1 MDMRIAH
8 TVAYLLRCPQSL
20 VPEAMRACK
29 FTLDESENRS
39 KQMTI
44 RRSLA
49 AQKATGGKVAPPPP
63 YVIDTVT
70 AAATTVLPLT
80 NQMSTVRG
88 GPSMPTTT
96 PPRTPTTPTTP
107 GGTRPTWPKP
117 KQRLIRKSAGG
128 RQKFRI
134 NKLAASDHAK
144 CALKIATNWYAKEK
158 NKTGGLSSLQIEA
171 KVKKEFDGVGPHA
184 ATIRLV

>member
-1 MDMRIAH
+1 MSGRGRCVDVRIAH
-8 TVAYLLRCPQSL
+8 TVAYLLQCPRSS
-20 VPEAMRACK
+20 VPEAMQACK

-44 RRSLA
+44 CHSLA

-80 NQMSTVRG
+80 NQMSTARG
-88 GPSMPTTT
+88 GPSTPTTT
-96 PPRTPTTPTTP
+96 PPRTPMTPTTP

-117 KQRLIRKSAGG
+117 KQRLIRKPAEGM
-128 RQKFRI
+128 QKFWI
-134 NKLAASDHAK
+134 NKLATSDHA
-144 CALKIATNWYAKEK
+144 
-158 NKTGGLSSLQIEA
+158 
-171 KVKKEFDGVGPHA
+171 
-184 ATIRLV
+184 